1 MKSMKVT
8 TLIVITIVFLLSSA
22 QAAIITTYTNK
33 TDFLTATGA
42 ISISGTLPNLGALGN
57 GNPVMLGGVT
67 LNLAGNSTQFFVDN
81 RTDINPGFDIAIS
94 GDENFDA
101 VLESPTF
108 SFGFDIVEPSLC
120 IAGVIACSEFTLTVG
135 SDSAVFTLLGLDS
148 IPRLEFI
155 GIVSDSPFS
164 LVEIRETM
172 TNDIV
177 INGDANDYFG
187 EFYAAPV
194 PIPASIWLFGSAIG
208 LLGWKKRKAAVL

>member
-42 ISISGTLPNLGALGN
+42 ISISGPLPNLGALGN

-108 SFGFDIVEPSLC
+108 SFGFDIVEPDSCFAPVILC
-120 IAGVIACSEFTLTVG
+120 SGFTLTVG
-135 SDSAVFTLLGLDS
+135 TDNETFTLLGPNPITGDG
-148 IPRLEFI
+148 ILEFI
-155 GIVSDSPFS
+155 GIVSDTPFS
-164 LVEIRETM
+164 LVEIRESFNQNQN
-172 TNDIV
+172 TNEF
-177 INGDANDYFG
+177 FG
-187 EFYAAPV
+187 EFYADAPV